1 MSSISAGTTSSTAL
15 VATADTSGAL
25 VLQTNNGTTALT
37 LSTAQNATFAGTL
50 TTAAKGI
57 AAASLPAGA
66 VLQVSQGWKTN
77 TFSTT
82 STSLQDVSGLS
93 VTITPTSS
101 SSKFLIMVN
110 MTYLNT
116 YFVGRV
122 VLLRNS
128 TEIGKADAA
137 GNRPIDF
144 LYYSN
149 STNGGADGQW
159 VRESMDYLDSPA
171 TSSSITYKIQACAR
185 TDGAGGTMYI
195 NRSNTDRDTVSYDAR
210 GVSSIVVMEI
220 AA

>member
-1 MSSISAGTTSSTAL
+1 MPISQIENNALASTGLSATKLTT
-15 VATADTSGAL
+15 
-25 VLQTNNGTTALT
+25 
-37 LSTAQNATFAGTL
+37 GTL
-50 TTAAKGI
+50 PKAQ
-57 AAASLPAGA
+57 LPTGS
-66 VLQVSQGWKTN
+66 VLQVAQGWKTD

-93 VTITPTSS
+93 VTLTPLSS

-116 YFVGRV
+116 FYTGHVA
-122 VLLRNS
+122 LIRNG
-128 TEIGKADAA
+128 TEIAMADAA
-137 GNRPIDF
+137 GSRPRNF
-144 LYYSN
+144 LFYSN

-171 TSSSITYKIQACAR
+171 TASAITYKIQASAR
-185 TDGAGGTMYI
+185 RDGQGGTMFI
-195 NRSNTDRDTVSYDAR
+195 NRSNPDRDTNGYDGR